1 MVDDKKNTGL
11 GRKENGQDD
20 ATSSLQLP
28 LSRREVLKLGAAIVA
43 ASGMADSQQGMIG
56 STLAPAKNPEQN
68 LESPNW
74 IGKLSPIFPNPQH
87 MELSGASF
95 LLDEETKLLLPA
107 TVSETDRSLS
117 RFLCEELSDRF
128 GLNLRTQYAARLPE
142 SGRFIL
148 LGSADNALVQE
159 YCAHHRLRLTP
170 GSPGPEGYILRVD
183 DRFTMVGGSDAHG
196 AFYGLQSL
204 RQLVGKQDHR
214 IAIPGAQVRDW
225 PDKHFRGIKLFLPG
239 RDSIPFFKRFVAN
252 FMALYKFNTL
262 IVELNGCMRFDRRP
276 EVNSGWVEFARDVN
290 YSRRNYP
297 RGPLHGR
304 EQNSSHQ
311 DCCDGGFL
319 EKAEVADLV
328 QWTERNHIE
337 FIPEISSLTHAF
349 YLLAKHPELSEVPGD
364 TWPDT
369 YCPSLSESYELL
381 FDVMDEYTDVIKPK
395 MIHAAHDEWF
405 APFGLCS
412 CCRGAEPGEL
422 FGRDL
427 KKIHDHLAGRNVKM
441 AIWGDYLLE
450 NVRGVGL
457 QKRVAPDG
465 WTYHAPGAM
474 TPKQV
479 EELVPKD
486 ILIFNW
492 FWHGAK
498 EGAKNEAQLHEFGF
512 QQVYGNMEPYVEN
525 YPQRCARP
533 TILGGAPSLWAA
545 TTQYNLNKDFLFS
558 VLGSSALL
566 WSRHSMSN
574 NDLYQSTQRLMPTAR
589 PRLTGVTA
597 PSESDRQVVPVD
609 ISCSL
614 NTPAYLPGLEVD
626 LREMAKG
633 RIGSGTTVFD
643 LPRPNSAGEK
653 ACVMVGTHGTE
664 PNPLPRDVPGIKIGQ
679 DATSLIFLHA
689 CARAA
694 TNKQAFRLIWDEND
708 SADLLAWYEVVYED
722 GLPEI
727 IPIRYGVNIMEWNW
741 SKGQPSQAYCHAAD
755 EVVCGQAPD
764 GPITFFAYEWAS
776 PRLGKV
782 IEEVR
787 LHGSNRFRG
796 AVKGYENAFGDI
808 IPSNAVILKAISM
821 VPRRGEMAANLC
833 SWYGKKL

>member
-1 MVDDKKNTGL
+1 MFYRKAVLVWRTGMAAYKKTTAFDPKEEGQGGATAYLNLPL
-11 GRKENGQDD
+11 GR
-20 ATSSLQLP
+20 
-28 LSRREVLKLGAAIVA
+28 REALKLGAAMMA
-43 ASGMADSQQGMIG
+43 AGGLAKSQQGIVG
-56 STLAPAKNPEQN
+56 SNLAPAKRPELN
-68 LESPNW
+68 IESPGQ
-74 IGKLSPIFPNPQH
+74 IGKLPPIFPNPQQ
-87 MELSGASF
+87 MELSGAPF
-95 LLDEETKLLLPA
+95 LLDEGTALLLPA
-107 TVSETDRSLS
+107 TFSETDRALS
-117 RFLCEELSDRF
+117 QFLAKELSDRF
-128 GLNLRTQYAARLPE
+128 GFTLKTQYSDRLPE

-148 LGSADNALVQE
+148 LGSVENALVQQ
-159 YCAHHRLRLTP
+159 YCAQQRLSLTP
-170 GSPGPEGYILRVD
+170 GNPGPEGYILRVD
-183 DRFTMVGGSDAHG
+183 ERLAMVGGSDARG

-214 IAIPGAQVRDW
+214 ITIPGAQVRDW
-225 PDKHFRGIKLFLPG
+225 PDKPYRGIKLFLPG

-262 IVELNGCMRFDRRP
+262 IVELNGCMRFDRHP

-311 DCCDGGFL
+311 DCCDGSFL

-328 QWTERNHIE
+328 QWTEQNYIE
-337 FIPEISSLTHAF
+337 FIPEIPSLTHSF
-349 YLLAKHPELSEVPGD
+349 YLLSRHPELSEVPGD

-369 YCPSLSESYELL
+369 YCPSLPESYELL
-381 FDVMDEYTDVIKPK
+381 FDVMDEYIEVTKPK

-412 CCRGAEPGEL
+412 CCRGAVPGDL
-422 FGRDL
+422 FGKDL
-427 KKIHDHLAGRNVKM
+427 RKIHDHLAGRNVKM

-450 NVRGVGL
+450 SVRGAGL
-457 QKRVAPDG
+457 QTRVAPDG
-465 WTYHAPGAM
+465 WTYHTPGAM
-474 TPKQV
+474 TPQQV

-498 EGAKNEAQLHEFGF
+498 EGLKNEVQLHELGF

-533 TILGGAPSLWAA
+533 TILGGAPSLWSA
-545 TTQYNLNKDFLFS
+545 TTEYNLNKDFLFS
-558 VLGSSALL
+558 VLGCSALL
-566 WSRHSMSN
+566 WSKQSLSN
-574 NDLYQSTQRLMPTAR
+574 NALYQSTQKLMPAAR
-589 PRLTGVTA
+589 PRLSDVTA
-597 PSESDRQVVPVD
+597 PSESDGRVVPVD
-609 ISCSL
+609 ISSSL
-614 NTPAYLPGLEVD
+614 NAPAHVPALKVD

-633 RIGSGTTVFD
+633 RIGSGTKVFD
-643 LPRPNSAGEK
+643 LPGPNSAGGK

-664 PNPLPRDVPGIKIGQ
+664 PNPLPREVQGIKIGQ

-708 SADLLAWYEVVYED
+708 SADLLAWYEVLYED

-727 IPIRYGVNIMEWNW
+727 IPIRYGVNILEWNW

-755 EVVCGQAPD
+755 EVVCGQTPD

-787 LHGSNRFRG
+787 LHGSKRFRG

-808 IPSNAVILKAISM
+808 IPNNAVILKAISI
-821 VPRRGEMAANLC
+821 VPRRV
-833 SWYGKKL
+833 